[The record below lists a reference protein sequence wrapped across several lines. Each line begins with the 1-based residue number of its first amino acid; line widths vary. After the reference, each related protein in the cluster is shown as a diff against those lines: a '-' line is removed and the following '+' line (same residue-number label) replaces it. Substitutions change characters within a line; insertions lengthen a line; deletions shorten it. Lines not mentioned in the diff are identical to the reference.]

1 MLDAGIRK
9 AGAHGATRPTAGSD
23 ARAPVGRAVLC
34 APLGRILLRAAG
46 LQPLQSEAGD
56 FARVFQV
63 ELVFDVRSVRLHR
76 FGTEIQ

>member
-1 MLDAGIRK
+1 MLDAGDQK
-9 AGAHGATRPTAGSD
+9 AGVHGVTRPTTESD
-23 ARAPVGRAVLC
+23 ARAPVGRAVLW

-76 FGTEIQ
+76 FWTEIQ